1 MKKLTN
7 KKGFTLIEMLVV
19 IAIIAVLVA
28 IIIPVVSSATTK
40 AAAATDAA
48 NMRSLK
54 AEIVTAYLSDGA
66 GDGKAISL
74 GTAADGKQSVT
85 LNTSKIKYPAM
96 KEFKVGDTTI
106 AKSDGGTTSTN
117 WTIEF
122 TTATSEFTVKYGGK
136 TIAEIANVAETGSFP
151 APTGG

>member
-74 GTAADGKQSVT
+74 GTAADGKQTVT
-85 LNTSKIKYPAM
+85 VNTSKIKYPAM
-96 KEFKVGDTTI
+96 KSFTI
-106 AKSDGGTTSTN
+106 GEYTLPASDGTTNTN
-117 WTIEF
+117 KWTIEF
-122 TTATSEFTVKYGGK
+122 TVATSEFTLKYDGK
-136 TIAEIANVAETGSFP
+136 TIADIANVAETGSFP
-151 APTGG
+151 SA

>member
-28 IIIPVVSSATTK
+28 IIIPTISSATTK

-54 AEIVTAYLSDGA
+54 AQITTSYLSDGV
-66 GDGKAISL
+66 GTGKYI
-74 GTAADGKQSVT
+74 TEIKADGTVVIDAN
-85 LNTSKIKYPAM
+85 LYPAM
-96 KEFKVGDTTI
+96 KGFTSSDSVTI
-106 AKSDGGTTSTN
+106 TDGTAKSATGWAITFDSTTK
-117 WTIEF
+117 
-122 TTATSEFTVKYGGK
+122 AFTVTYGSK
-136 TIAEIANVAETGSFP
+136 DIAGFALVAETGSF
-151 APTGG
+151 TK

>member
-28 IIIPVVSSATTK
+28 IIIPTISSATTK

-54 AEIVTAYLSDGA
+54 AQITTSYLSDGVGTGKYITEIKA
-66 GDGKAISL
+66 DGTVVIDTNLYPAIKGFTSGDSVTIPD
-74 GTAADGKQSVT
+74 GTAKSAD
-85 LNTSKIKYPAM
+85 NWKIT
-96 KEFKVGDTTI
+96 FNSTTK
-106 AKSDGGTTSTN
+106 A
-117 WTIEF
+117 
-122 TTATSEFTVKYGGK
+122 FTVTYKDK
-136 TIAEIANVAETGSFP
+136 DIAGFAQVAETGSFT
-151 APTGG
+151 AAK

>member
-54 AEIVTAYLSDGA
+54 AEIVTSYLSDGV
-66 GDGKAISL
+66 GSNKLITAIDKTS
-74 GTAADGKQSVT
+74 GAVT
-85 LNTSKIKYPAM
+85 IDVTHYPAM
-96 KEFKVGDTTI
+96 KGFTSSDNVTIPDGTVDT
-106 AKSDGGTTSTN
+106 ATN
-117 WTIEF
+117 WKITF
-122 TTATSEFTVKYGGK
+122 DKNTKEFTVAYGATGAEK
-136 TIAEIANVAETGSFP
+136 DIAGFALCAETGSFTK
-151 APTGG
+151 AAD

>member
-54 AEIVTAYLSDGA
+54 AEIVTSYLSDGV
-66 GDGKAISL
+66 GSGKLITKIE
-74 GTAADGKQSVT
+74 GTTVT
-85 LNTSKIKYPAM
+85 IDANKYPAI
-96 KEFKVGDTTI
+96 KGFKTGDATPVTVPDGD
-106 AKSDGGTTSTN
+106 AKDSTN
-117 WTIEF
+117 WAITF
-122 TTATSEFTVKYGGK
+122 DSTTKEFTVKFSNH
-136 TIAEIANVAETGSFP
+136 TIADFATVAETGSFT
-151 APTGG
+151 APTE

>member
-66 GDGKAISL
+66 GEGKAISI
-74 GTAADGKQSVT
+74 GTATNHVCTVT
-85 LNTSKIKYPAM
+85 LDTSKIKYPAM
-96 KEFKVGDTTI
+96 KEFKVGNVTI
-106 AKSDGGTTSTN
+106 PSSDGTASTN

-122 TTATSEFTVKYGGK
+122 KDDTSEFTVKYGTK
-136 TIAEIANVAETGSFP
+136 TIAEIANVAETGEFP
-151 APTGG
+151 S